1 MEREMERL
9 EKFRRLMGMLV
20 RKWTVEI
27 MYCLYTRRSMRFTE
41 IRKLLGLNS
50 RTLSN
55 RLMELEEMGLVRRV
69 VDVGKPV
76 RVSYELTSLGRV
88 VGETA
93 YKGFERLI
101 DAWEQANPKVG
112 GP

>member
-9 EKFRRLMGMLV
+9 EKFRQLMSMLV

-41 IRKLLGLNS
+41 IRKLLGMNS

-55 RLMELEEMGLVRRV
+55 RLLELEQMGLVKRI

-88 VGETA
+88 VGERA
-93 YKGFERLI
+93 YEGFEKLI
-101 DAWEQANPKVG
+101 DAWERANTEASHS
-112 GP
+112 